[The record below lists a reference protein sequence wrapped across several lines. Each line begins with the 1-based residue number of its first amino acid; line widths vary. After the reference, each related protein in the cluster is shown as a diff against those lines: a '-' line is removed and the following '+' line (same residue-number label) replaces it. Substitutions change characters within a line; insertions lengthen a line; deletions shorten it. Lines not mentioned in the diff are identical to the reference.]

1 MGSHAH
7 VLLPQSWCVS
17 AAASPMALSFA
28 SRLMGGR
35 KAARKEQRS
44 DDADSA
50 LQEARTTLI
59 DMGFEAADADRA
71 LDSTNGDLAEAV
83 AQLLHIE
90 NGSRYSVLAASSSE
104 EAPAADAGEEASV
117 SAEADADIMEA
128 IRRSQEE
135 DEERRRK
142 EVADREMFEAA
153 LAASLGEIQEG
164 TPKGI
169 RRTELDQKLEDAKDQ
184 LADIY
189 GDRRA
194 MNPEADGAKLC
205 LKRDE
210 AQELLELGDRP
221 EETGT
226 DASPELTAMPPSA
239 PARPN
244 DVLPPVGTPQMSRSA
259 AVSSL
264 RGFGSDLEMDD
275 ILGWPSSGRHGG
287 RNSGSRGGS
296 SGGGSQAGGSRGGG
310 SRSGRSGGGSHGGSR
325 SGARSSSTSAL
336 RPPGPPL
343 HHQTGREHFYH
354 DTSGDPLRHFSEASI
369 ESIRSP
375 GGRTAMEAQGQ
386 LYGQGFDRPRVSTPT
401 NEQIVGLEDLEGWS
415 TTTVMRPCLLP
426 SLKAPPI
433 SPSHL
438 SGSRPITR
446 PNSTTRVNTLSGS
459 SSAPLLAASSAIL
472 STPSRRKPD
481 VDPWGR

>member
-184 LADIY
+184 LADIRE
-189 GDRRA
+189 DRRA
-194 MNPEADGAKLC
+194 MNLEDISIMRDHEYFQEEMQWLQRMMAEETEKLQECLRSNHILDRAYRGLEVQTEQLEKNRKALVQEVEQEEADLRKELRQNAEMLTDLQRMRRQQHIDHHG
-205 LKRDE
+205 RQE
-210 AQELLELGDRP
+210 AQMKEQRFRQMQASHAPRSQTATAVSALEDPRERQHSWALHV
-221 EETGT
+221 
-226 DASPELTAMPPSA
+226 SA
-239 PARPN
+239 P
-244 DVLPPVGTPQMSRSA
+244 
-259 AVSSL
+259 
-264 RGFGSDLEMDD
+264 SD
-275 ILGWPSSGRHGG
+275 P
-287 RNSGSRGGS
+287 
-296 SGGGSQAGGSRGGG
+296 
-310 SRSGRSGGGSHGGSR
+310 
-325 SGARSSSTSAL
+325 
-336 RPPGPPL
+336 
-343 HHQTGREHFYH
+343 
-354 DTSGDPLRHFSEASI
+354 
-369 ESIRSP
+369 
-375 GGRTAMEAQGQ
+375 RTAW
-386 LYGQGFDRPRVSTPT
+386 VS
-401 NEQIVGLEDLEGWS
+401 
-415 TTTVMRPCLLP
+415 
-426 SLKAPPI
+426 
-433 SPSHL
+433 
-438 SGSRPITR
+438 
-446 PNSTTRVNTLSGS
+446 
-459 SSAPLLAASSAIL
+459 
-472 STPSRRKPD
+472 
-481 VDPWGR
+481 